1 MLLMEV
7 RVVTFFLLKSVL
19 PKTGDWT
26 MKRDEQLLNSKQRT
40 MSAGYFRANGDCPVL
55 PQHFRR
61 GRLIKCTPIFALVLL
76 LAATGAARA
85 DKVDDYVKAEMQKQ
99 HVPGLSLA
107 VIKDG
112 KIIKAEGYG
121 LANVELNVPARPETV
136 YKIGS
141 VSKQFIASGIM
152 LLIEEG
158 KVSLDDKISKFLE
171 GTPNTW
177 KEITV
182 RHLLT
187 HTSGIVREAPGF
199 DPFKIQNDADVI
211 KTAYPLPL
219 RFAPG
224 EKYEYCNVGYFTL
237 AEIIRKVTGKPW
249 GEYLNERLFLPLEM
263 NATRTT
269 TISEIVQN
277 RANGYIWKDG
287 KLQNAAI
294 FFALRPSGAFLSS
307 VLDLAKWDAAL
318 YTDRFLK
325 QSVRDQMWSP
335 VTLNNG
341 TSHPYGFGW
350 QLGTVGS
357 HRRVHHGGS
366 LPGFRA
372 ALARFVDDKLTVVV
386 LTNGDNANPSA
397 IALGV
402 ADLYIPGLI
411 PKRTTARVDPKILD
425 AYAGQYQTNPS
436 VVLTVTREGDKLMMQ
451 QGSSSEKRELMPE
464 NETSFFTN
472 ENRQLTYSFV
482 KDEKGQVT
490 YMALQTA
497 GREIG
502 RAKKIK

>member
-1 MLLMEV
+1 
-7 RVVTFFLLKSVL
+7 
-19 PKTGDWT
+19 
-26 MKRDEQLLNSKQRT
+26 MKRH
-40 MSAGYFRANGDCPVL
+40 L
-55 PQHFRR
+55 PT
-61 GRLIKCTPIFALVLL
+61 TPLFTLVLL
-76 LAATGAARA
+76 LAATVAAMA

-99 HVPGLSLA
+99 RVPGLSLA

-121 LANVELNVPARPETV
+121 LANVELNVPARPDTV

-152 LLIEEG
+152 LLVDEG

-171 GTPNTW
+171 GTPDTW

-199 DPFKIQNDADVI
+199 DPLKIQNDADVI

-249 GEYLNERLFLPLEM
+249 VEYLNERMFLPLEM

-269 TISEIVQN
+269 TMTEIVQN
-277 RANGYIWKDG
+277 RANGYVWRNG
-287 KLQNAAI
+287 KLQNADI
-294 FFALRPSGAFLSS
+294 LFALRPSGAFLSS

-318 YTDRFLK
+318 YTDRILK

-335 VTLNNG
+335 VKLNNG
-341 TSHPYGFGW
+341 ASHSYGFGW
-350 QLGTVGS
+350 QLDTVAG
-357 HRRVHHGGS
+357 HKRVSHGGS

-372 ALARFVDDKLTVVV
+372 SLARFVDDKLTVVV
-386 LTNGDNANPSA
+386 LTNGDNANPGA

-411 PKRTTARVDPKILD
+411 PARTVKKVDPNVFD
-425 AYAGQYQTNPS
+425 AYVGQYQPVFIRSSFSRILTLRARMQSPS
-436 VVLTVTREGDKLMMQ
+436 RSAH
-451 QGSSSEKRELMPE
+451 GSSQARIEPARCSDAYLLPQDIPR
-464 NETSFFTN
+464 
-472 ENRQLTYSFV
+472 
-482 KDEKGQVT
+482 
-490 YMALQTA
+490 
-497 GREIG
+497 
-502 RAKKIK
+502 